1 MGSHIRISLYKVWIT
16 IILSINTSCRFAL
29 EFFWHHQKMYKLSVV
44 KKVSALLRLRQ
55 VFVETDRVRL
65 PCLVQL
71 LTWLRVSECRY
82 FWNTERWQSLN
93 WYFSTKQLYQSQ
105 KHLPKW
111 RQHFV
116 KRYVSKSTKFCMFG
130 TIRFCSNC
138 TSMWSKYLSNNA
150 WRDFRLSMSATAM
163 VT

>member
-1 MGSHIRISLYKVWIT
+1 M
-16 IILSINTSCRFAL
+16 SINTSYKFAL
-29 EFFWHHQKMYKLSVV
+29 EFFWHHQKMYKLSVL

-65 PCLVQL
+65 SCLVQL
-71 LTWLRVSECRY
+71 LTWLRVSAECHY

-116 KRYVSKSTKFCMFG
+116 KNCWKVCAKKHKILYGSDHTILFKFHQHVVQ
-130 TIRFCSNC
+130 ILI
-138 TSMWSKYLSNNA
+138 K
-150 WRDFRLSMSATAM
+150 
-163 VT
+163 